1 MYITEQHI
9 IKKTNKQWKDLD
21 YLCFLSKNVYNQTL
35 YQVRQHYFKTKEY
48 LTYPEVNKLFLKEEL
63 ESYRKLPAKVSQ
75 GSQKLVDREFKSFFA
90 LLKLKQKG
98 EYDKPVSI
106 PRYADKIKGRKPVI
120 YQKQALSFV
129 RKGYIKLSKTKIYIK
144 TNKTKEEVK
153 EVRIVPKNGYVII
166 EIVCKTIEPAEKQ
179 DNQRYASIDL
189 GLNNLAAITSN
200 VFKPY
205 IINGKPL
212 KSINQYYNKLIAKEK
227 SKLEKTLGRKTSNK
241 INKIHLKSKNKKE
254 DYLHKSSAYIV
265 NHLVTNNINT
275 LIIGYNQGWKQDIN
289 IGKVNNQNFVPIPY
303 ARLINMLEYKCRRK
317 GIQVILHE
325 ESYTSKSSFIDNEE
339 IKKHETYLGKRIKRG
354 LFRTSRGILINA
366 DVNASYNIMKK
377 TLQAKEVWNLNLF
390 RDCIEVCSTPNII
403 TIGFN

>member
-21 YLCFLSKNVYNQTL
+21 YLCFLSKNIYNQTL
-35 YQVRQHYFKTKEY
+35 YQVRQHYFRTKEY
-48 LTYPEVNKLFLKEEL
+48 LTYPEVNKLFIKQEL
-63 ESYRKLPAKVSQ
+63 ESYRKLPAKVSR
-75 GSQKLVDREFKSFFA
+75 GSQQLVDREFKSFFA

-98 EYDKPVSI
+98 EYDKSVSI

-120 YQKQALSFV
+120 YQKQALSFI
-129 RKGYIKLSKTKIYIK
+129 RKDYIKLSKTKIYIK

-153 EVRIVPKNGYVII
+153 EVRIVPRNGYVII
-166 EIVCKTIEPAEKQ
+166 EIVCKVDEPIEKQ

-189 GLNNLAAITSN
+189 GLNNLATITSN
-200 VFKPY
+200 VFNPY

-212 KSINQYYNKLIAKEK
+212 KSINQYYNKLIATET
-227 SKLEKTLGRKTSNK
+227 STLEKNLGRKTSNK
-241 INKIHLKSKNKKE
+241 IYKIHLKAKNKKD
-254 DYLHKSSAYIV
+254 DYLHKASAYIV

-289 IGKVNNQNFVPIPY
+289 IGKVNNQNFVQISY
-303 ARLINMLEYKCRRK
+303 ARLINMLEYKCRRE
-317 GIQVILHE
+317 GIQVILNE
-325 ESYTSKSSFIDNEE
+325 ESYTSKSSFMDNEE

-354 LFRTSRGILINA
+354 LFRTSNGTFINA

-377 TLQAKEVWNLNLF
+377 TLQAKEVWNLKLF